1 MTTASKNFSNELL
14 NAYKNHQFVMLQTTT
29 GHVTGTVAAVKD
41 GRAYIDQ
48 PAKGVL
54 AVNLSDVTQV
64 QELN

>member
-1 MTTASKNFSNELL
+1 
-14 NAYKNHQFVMLQTTT
+14 MLQTTT
-29 GHVTGTVAAVKD
+29 VHVTGTVAAVKD